1 MRFAQLL
8 PALALVARGAAAQQ
22 DDDEAPGPADVEV
35 EARRFI
41 IEFASGVH
49 AETKRDK
56 LSSEEGITVLTTFES
71 AVFSGASLETDS
83 HNLDTLRGL
92 PDVVGVWPSGKIRL
106 LAPVK
111 RQTGVEPDAATA
123 AAHAVHW
130 ATGVDE
136 LHAEGVLGEG
146 VKVGIVDTGVWY
158 RHAALGGG
166 FGPGFKV
173 AGGWDLV
180 GDDWA
185 LGGEKRPDADPADE
199 QGHGTHCAGIL
210 AGEETG
216 EAGPSGWKGV
226 APRASLY
233 AYKVFGPGDG
243 TDEATIIDAF
253 LRAYD
258 DGMDVITASVGGR
271 GGFAENAWAVV
282 ANRIAAEG
290 VVVTVAAG
298 NSGSGGAYYANSG
311 SAGENVLAVASAEVK
326 RGSNATTTTTNTT
339 TTAGDDEDGAVRRPS
354 YFTSWG
360 GLYDLSVKPDIA
372 APGTDVFST
381 WPGGDDNQ
389 FALLSGTSMATPY
402 VAGVAALYISKH
414 GGRSVHGKGFARD
427 LTMRIVASGA
437 SLPWLPYVEEAAE
450 SAFRAPSQQVGGGLI
465 DARKV
470 VGYDTALELRRFG
483 LNDTANFRAG
493 QEMAVRNTGA
503 DKVTYS
509 FAVESWAG
517 VEMLKAYDARDPGET
532 PRIRYRPE
540 IVPSNISVDV
550 ALPDEFEL
558 GPGEER
564 KAKFE
569 FEVPQG
575 VNQTALP
582 AYGGRVLVKGSNGEV
597 LGVPFQGLA
606 FDLKEQMQSPF
617 HGTYPWLRSTAAYS
631 NKTTFTFDLS
641 SAAQDFPKIFMKIKW
656 GTREVRWDIYES
668 AFEEGRDW
676 EYPPVP
682 GRRGYIGSATSWTG
696 SGSSSSFNPARHNAS
711 DVFAMPERDVARN
724 ALTTGGFTTTYWWF
738 GRLADGNVIGPGNY
752 TMRFAVLIPFADPR
766 DANSWKGLTT
776 QFTVLP
782 KPGNET
788 VAMRWG

>member
-1 MRFAQLL
+1 MRLAQIL
-8 PALALVARGAAAQQ
+8 PALALVARGAAAQN
-22 DDDEAPGPADVEV
+22 DDAQQPADVEV
-35 EARRFI
+35 EAKRFI
-41 IEFASGVH
+41 VEFASGVH
-49 AETKRDK
+49 AKTKRDE

-71 AVFSGASLETDS
+71 AVFSGASLETDT

-92 PDVVGVWPSGKIRL
+92 PDVVGVWPNGRVRL
-106 LAPVK
+106 LAPVR
-111 RQTGVEPDAATA
+111 RQVLGADDPTDA

-136 LHAEGVLGEG
+136 LHAEGVLGQG

-180 GDDWA
+180 GDAWK
-185 LGGEKRPDADPADE
+185 LGAEKQPDADPADE

-210 AGEETG
+210 AGEADEKTG
-216 EAGPSGWKGV
+216 PAGWRGV

-282 ANRIAAEG
+282 ASRIAAEG

-326 RGSNATTTTTNTT
+326 RGNVT
-339 TTAGDDEDGAVRRPS
+339 GDDGGAVRRPS
-354 YFTSWG
+354 YFSSWG
-360 GLYDLSVKPDIA
+360 GLYDLSVKPDVA

-381 WPGGDDNQ
+381 WFGGDDNQ
-389 FALLSGTSMATPY
+389 FAVLSGTSMATPY

-414 GGRSVHGKGFARD
+414 GGRAAHGKGVARI
-427 LTMRIVASGA
+427 LAMRIVASGA
-437 SLPWLPYVEEAAE
+437 ALPWLPYEEGGGGADLT
-450 SAFRAPSQQVGGGLI
+450 FRAPSQQVGGGLI

-470 VGYDTALELRRFG
+470 VGYDTALGLRRFA
-483 LNDTANFRAG
+483 LNDTANFRG
-493 QEMAVRNTGA
+493 HQEVVVRNTGA
-503 DKVTYS
+503 ERVRYS
-509 FAVESWAG
+509 FGVESWAG
-517 VEMLKAYDARDPGET
+517 IEMLKAYDGQDPGET

-540 IVPSNISVDV
+540 MVPSNITVDV
-550 ALPDEFEL
+550 GLPDEFEL

-564 KAKFE
+564 MAKLV

-617 HGTYPWLRSTAAYS
+617 HGTYPWLRSTPAYS

-641 SAAQDFPKIFMKIKW
+641 SEAQDFPKMFMKIKW

-668 AFEEGRDW
+668 TFEEARDW

-682 GRRGYIGSATSWTG
+682 GRRSYIGSATSWTG
-696 SGSSSSFNPARHNAS
+696 ASGSSSFNPARHNAS

-724 ALTTGGFTTTYWWF
+724 ALTTGGFTTSYWWF
-738 GRLADGNVIGPGNY
+738 GRLADGSVIAPGNY
-752 TMRFAVLIPFADPR
+752 TMRFAVLIPFADPQDR
-766 DANSWKGLTT
+766 NSWKGLTT
-776 QFTVLP
+776 KFTVLP

-788 VAMRWG
+788 VTRRWE

>member
-1 MRFAQLL
+1 MRFAKLL
-8 PALALVARGAAAQQ
+8 PVLALVVRGAAAQ
-22 DDDEAPGPADVEV
+22 DDVQVEV
-35 EARRFI
+35 EAKRFI
-41 IEFASGVH
+41 VEFASGIH
-49 AETKRDK
+49 AKTKRDE
-56 LSSEEGITVLTTFES
+56 LSSKEGITVLTTFES
-71 AVFSGASLETDS
+71 AVFSGASLETDT

-92 PDVVGVWPSGKIRL
+92 PDVVAVWPNSRVRL

-111 RQTGVEPDAATA
+111 RQVGVDPGAAA

-136 LHAEGVLGEG
+136 LHAEGVLGQG

-158 RHAALGGG
+158 RHAALEGG

-180 GDDWA
+180 GDGWK
-185 LGGEKRPDADPADE
+185 LGAEKNPDADPADE

-210 AGEETG
+210 AGDAA
-216 EAGPSGWKGV
+216 AGGWRGV
-226 APRASLY
+226 APGASVY

-253 LRAYD
+253 IRAYD
-258 DGMDVITASVGGR
+258 DGMDVITASVGSR

-282 ANRIAAEG
+282 ASRIAAEG

-298 NSGSGGAYYANSG
+298 NSGSGGAYYASTG

-326 RGSNATTTTTNTT
+326 RGNATRT
-339 TTAGDDEDGAVRRPS
+339 TTATGDDDDDDDDDDEDAVRRPS

-360 GLYDLSVKPDIA
+360 GLYDLSVKPDVA
-372 APGTDVFST
+372 APGTDVLST
-381 WPGGDDNQ
+381 WPGDDDNQ

-414 GGRSVHGKGFARD
+414 GGRAVHGRGFARD
-427 LTMRIVASGA
+427 LAMRIVASGA
-437 SLPWLPYVEEAAE
+437 SLPWLPYEEGSASPAPVNP
-450 SAFRAPSQQVGGGLI
+450 AFRAPSQQVGGGLV
-465 DARKV
+465 DAKKV

-483 LNDTANFRAG
+483 LNDTRHFRAD
-493 QEMAVRNTGA
+493 QEVSVRNTGA
-503 DKVTYS
+503 QRVRYS
-509 FAVESWAG
+509 FGVESWAG
-517 VEMLKAYDARDPGET
+517 VEMLKAYDGRDPGET

-540 IVPSNISVDV
+540 MVPSNISVDV

-564 KAKFE
+564 KAKFV

-617 HGTYPWLRSTAAYS
+617 HGTYPWLRSATAYS

-668 AFEEGRDW
+668 TFEEGRDW

-682 GRRGYIGSATSWTG
+682 GQRGYIGSATSWTG
-696 SGSSSSFNPARHNAS
+696 SSGSSSFNPARHNAS
-711 DVFAMPERDVARN
+711 DVFAMPETDVARN
-724 ALTTGGFTTTYWWF
+724 ALTTGGFTTSYWWF
-738 GRLADGNVIGPGNY
+738 GRLADGSVVGPGNY
-752 TMRFAVLIPFADPR
+752 TMRFAVLIPFADPK

-776 QFTVLP
+776 KFTVLS
-782 KPGNET
+782 KAGNET
-788 VAMRWG
+788 VTRRWG